1 MTVQFLEQNLKPNY
15 CSVIT
20 RSKRSYEFSITS
32 YGKKP
37 NAVFG
42 PSQLLAVK
50 YIHWL
55 VKYLLEFYWMPGNV
69 PGFYVCVLSRF
80 SHLWLFVTPSTVALQ
95 APPSMV
101 FSRQKYWSG
110 LPRLSP
116 GDLPNPVTEH
126 ASLTSLCID
135 RQILY
140 YRHHLGNPKLLWNIN
155 KQNKVPGYKRLHS
168 ERSVKERQHE
178 RYV

>member
-1 MTVQFLEQNLKPNY
+1 MEKN
-15 CSVIT
+15 
-20 RSKRSYEFSITS
+20 
-32 YGKKP
+32 P

-55 VKYLLEFYWMPGNV
+55 VKYLLEFYWMPGNI
-69 PGFYVCVLSRF
+69 PGFYVCLLSRF
-80 SHLWLFVTPSTVALQ
+80 WLFVTPSNVARQ
-95 APPSMV
+95 APPSMA

-110 LPRLSP
+110 LPCLSP
-116 GDLPNPVTEH
+116 GVLPNSAIEP

-135 RQILY
+135 RQILF
-140 YRHHLGNPKLLWNIN
+140 RCHLGNPKLLWNIN

-168 ERSVKERQHE
+168 ERRVKERQHE

>member
-1 MTVQFLEQNLKPNY
+1 MQFLEQNLKPNY
-15 CSVIT
+15 CSIIT
-20 RSKRSYEFSITS
+20 RSKTSYEFSITS
-32 YGKKP
+32 YGKNP

-80 SHLWLFVTPSTVALQ
+80 SRFWLFVTPSTVARQ
-95 APPSMV
+95 APPSMA

-110 LPRLSP
+110 LPCLSP
-116 GDLPNPVTEH
+116 GGLPNPAIEP
-126 ASLTSLCID
+126 ASLMSLCID

-140 YRHHLGNPKLLWNIN
+140 YRRHLGNPKLLF
-155 KQNKVPGYKRLHS
+155 
-168 ERSVKERQHE
+168 
-178 RYV
+178 